1 MTLMEKEILQQP
13 QVLKNC
19 IDYNRQ
25 IFSEV
30 SKAIKQKTITN
41 VVIAARGSSN
51 HAANY
56 FKYAF
61 ESLAKI
67 PVSLAA
73 PGVNTMY
80 NAELDL
86 SSCLAIGV
94 SQSGMAADVT
104 AVLENG
110 VKCGA
115 LTLSVT
121 NNLESKMAKMTDFH
135 LYCNAEKELSV
146 AATKTFTAQ
155 MCLLGYLAAYH
166 SQNDQVQKELTQIG
180 DNLQNI
186 FDLKPQIQDL
196 AQKYKDLNSLIVLG
210 RGTNYPIALE
220 TALKIQETTYIN
232 ARACA
237 ASDFYHGPF
246 AIVDQ
251 NTTTLLIAPAGNS
264 QKDMQDLKEK
274 LLGVGAKVL
283 IITNQKQLA
292 IGADGGIVYDLQGS
306 DYITPFY
313 NVVVAQMWACAM
325 SLARGLNPDAPRG
338 LQKVTITK

>member
-1 MTLMEKEILQQP
+1 MENEILQQAE
-13 QVLKNC
+13 VLKNC
-19 IDYNRQ
+19 IVYNRQ
-25 IFSEV
+25 TFEEV
-30 SKAIKQKTITN
+30 SKAIKQKNITN

-51 HAANY
+51 NAGNY

-86 SSCLAIGV
+86 SSSLVIGV
-94 SQSGMAADVT
+94 SQSGMAADVM

-110 VKCGA
+110 VRSGA
-115 LTLSVT
+115 LILSVT
-121 NNLESKMAKMTDFH
+121 NNLESKMANMTDFH
-135 LYCNAEKELSV
+135 LYCNAGKELSV
-146 AATKTFTAQ
+146 AATKTYTAQ

-166 SQNDQVQKELTQIG
+166 SQNRQVQEELTQIA
-180 DNLQNI
+180 DNLPKI
-186 FDLKPQIQDL
+186 FGLKPQIQDL
-196 AQKYKDLNSLIVLG
+196 AQKYKDLESLIVLG

-232 ARACA
+232 ARAYA
-237 ASDFYHGPF
+237 ASDFHHGPF

-251 NTTTLLIAPAGNS
+251 NTTVLLIAPAGNS
-264 QKDMQDLKEK
+264 QKDMQELKEK
-274 LLGVGAKVL
+274 LLGSGAKVL
-283 IITNQKQLA
+283 VITNQKQLA
-292 IGADGGIVYDLQGS
+292 SGARDSVIYGLQGS

-313 NVVVAQMWACAM
+313 NVVIAQMWACAI